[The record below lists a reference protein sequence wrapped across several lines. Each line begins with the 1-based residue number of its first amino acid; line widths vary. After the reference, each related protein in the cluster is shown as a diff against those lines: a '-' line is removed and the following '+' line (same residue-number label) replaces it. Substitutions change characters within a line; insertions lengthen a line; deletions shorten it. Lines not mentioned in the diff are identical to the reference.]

1 MYIIP
6 VGQNPTGAVN
16 ILFPETLTA
25 PELSYFQDYACSKEE
40 RDI

>member
-16 ILFPETLTA
+16 IPFLEILTGL
-25 PELSYFQDYACSKEE
+25 ELTFS
-40 RDI
+40 